1 MRCTRDAEN
10 ALDSQGPLMGLGG
23 EKKVAL
29 SKRFKRHLHGRKVL
43 ECEYG
48 RGADKGAER
57 ARVNQDGYHDV
68 GTA

>member
-1 MRCTRDAEN
+1 
-10 ALDSQGPLMGLGG
+10 MGLGG